1 MNKPLVLVLGSTGL
15 LGEAFR
21 LVSKEYDTSFE
32 FVFPVRKEL
41 DLTDLLAVRNYIKAL
56 KPNFVIN
63 CAGQNDVRGCV
74 IDEVFLQAIK
84 LNSLLPYE
92 LARLSASCNF
102 SLITFSSD
110 YVFDGA
116 KDSYIETDL
125 VNPLN
130 RYGLTKVIGEQ
141 LVLGSDTKA
150 SIFRTAWLFG
160 PGKENFVSKIL
171 NKARGGED
179 LKIVND
185 QFGSPTFT
193 IDIANYVL
201 ENLLEIRIGLCHLV
215 NSDFLSW
222 YVLATK
228 ACEFTGLD
236 IKIQSA
242 STKDFSFDVNRP
254 LNSRLNSYYI
264 SKLRSTDEALEDYII
279 NY

>member
-1 MNKPLVLVLGSTGL
+1 MNKSLVLVLGSTGL

-63 CAGQNDVRGCV
+63 CAGQNDVRGCE
-74 IDEVFLQAIK
+74 IDEEVFLQAIK

-141 LVLGSDTKA
+141 LVLGLDTKA

-171 NKARGGED
+171 NCCNNK
-179 LKIVND
+179 
-185 QFGSPTFT
+185 
-193 IDIANYVL
+193 
-201 ENLLEIRIGLCHLV
+201 
-215 NSDFLSW
+215 
-222 YVLATK
+222 
-228 ACEFTGLD
+228 
-236 IKIQSA
+236 
-242 STKDFSFDVNRP
+242 NR
-254 LNSRLNSYYI
+254 Y
-264 SKLRSTDEALEDYII
+264 K
-279 NY
+279 